1 MAKAYIDTEEL
12 LNTLEDYIEYN
23 TFDIYQEDPLI
34 KMSFKQLEYIVTSQ
48 PTAEVVEV
56 VHGEW
61 IEKWDRKHMVGRCFC
76 NSCRRGTYKDS
87 HLKWIKSAYCPNCG
101 AKMDGKRVE

>member
-1 MAKAYIDTEEL
+1 MARYIDADKQIERYSKKLGFYIDEEG
-12 LNTLEDYIEYN
+12 EDRFSAKCEEIRAAISALYN
-23 TFDIYQEDPLI
+23 A
-34 KMSFKQLEYIVTSQ
+34 
-48 PTAEVVEV
+48 PTADVVEV

-61 IEKWDRKHMVGRCFC
+61 IEEWDRKHMVGRCFC

>member
-1 MAKAYIDTEEL
+1 MVKEYIDKNLTWKALDVAHLFDNGNPRHIAQQVIEE
-12 LNTLEDYIEYN
+12 
-23 TFDIYQEDPLI
+23 
-34 KMSFKQLEYIVTSQ
+34 Q
-48 PTAEVVEV
+48 PTADVVEV

-61 IEKWDRKHMVGRCFC
+61 IEEWDRKHMVGRCFC